1 MRHLTS
7 VQNNNARSDCVCP
20 ERHFRCATGDLID
33 LCLPLPLSLFLFLPL
48 PLPPLTHALWQDRE
62 AAVLMWKTSVPATS
76 DCCSIS
82 ALPAIAT
89 ATATATCASF
99 VCYLCVLLSLSL
111 CVCVDK
117 GCACRSSSSRCRLQ
131 NMNMHEAEEGA
142 GAGAEAQPVPG
153 RQGGKRERGVTVR
166 TINKFARCRVA
177 KQLLLLPCGSWRSRR
192 VGRRGK
198 ERRV

>member
-1 MRHLTS
+1 MCR
-7 VQNNNARSDCVCP
+7 RRP
-20 ERHFRCATGDLID
+20 YR
-33 LCLPLPLSLFLFLPL
+33 PLSPCSSHSLCFSLSPFLPHS
-48 PLPPLTHALWQDRE
+48 THALWQDRE

-82 ALPAIAT
+82 ALPAIATAT

-131 NMNMHEAEEGA
+131 NMNMHASEEGA
-142 GAGAEAQPVPG
+142 GAQPVPG